1 LSSFTAGGKQ
11 PINQAQPSLK
21 ISHLFEGLTVS
32 RNFKLLCL
40 LASLVLWL
48 FVVYWV
54 RHHEPLLHQ
63 VMGNAVLHSPTA
75 DADRQIVNRV
85 KGAFPIKTSPQTGS
99 VYQPDVSVTDNIV
112 ASATSNQST
121 PPTYASANQTYA
133 YPSVGA
139 GQAIS
144 APTFEQA
151 KFGLPRNYAAST
163 GNNYSVAEPIL
174 TSSSRQMTLPMQ
186 TAAASYGNPITTLN
200 HYYVPIHSAN
210 GTYLKTIANR

>member
-1 LSSFTAGGKQ
+1 MSSFTAGGKQ

-48 FVVYWV
+48 FVIYWV

-75 DADRQIVNRV
+75 DADRQIVSRV
-85 KGAFPIKTSPQTGS
+85 QGAFPIRTSPQTGS
-99 VYQPDVSVTDNIV
+99 VYQPDVSVTDNNA
-112 ASATSNQST
+112 ASTNSNQSA
-121 PPTYASANQTYA
+121 PAIYGSANQAYA

-144 APTFEQA
+144 APAFEQA
-151 KFGLPRNYAAST
+151 KFGFPRNYAAST
-163 GNNYSVAEPIL
+163 GNNYSAAEPIL
-174 TSSSRQMTLPMQ
+174 ASYSGQTTLPMQ
-186 TAAASYGNPITTLN
+186 VAAASHGNPITTLN